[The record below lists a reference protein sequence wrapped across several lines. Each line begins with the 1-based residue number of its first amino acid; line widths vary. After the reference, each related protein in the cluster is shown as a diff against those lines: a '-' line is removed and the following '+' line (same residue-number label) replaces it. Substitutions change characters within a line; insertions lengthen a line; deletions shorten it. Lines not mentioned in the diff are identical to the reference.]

1 MENNTPTKKRN
12 RYKKRQTT
20 FFDSLEMEQFY
31 LLRANLAG
39 AKVPS
44 YINAC
49 LKKLMQDESSN
60 HITAD

>member
-1 MENNTPTKKRN
+1 MENNTPTKKRK
-12 RYKKRQTT
+12 YKKRQTT
-20 FFDSLEMEQFY
+20 FFDSLEMEQFF

-49 LKKLMQDESSN
+49 LKKLMQDESSK